1 MLYDLLY
8 PWGKGSVEAQRSEGV
23 IATAQAPSGPC
34 GLPKPGCGKIF
45 PWQHLDGGRSLS
57 EEGGSSSILL
67 PQVPGG
73 SSLRPVGG
81 GGGRSCGPEVRPKQL
96 RRSKDSRARSMRHP
110 GVYFVT

>member
-81 GGGRSCGPEVRPKQL
+81 GEADPVALKLGLNNCGGQRTPERGQ
-96 RRSKDSRARSMRHP
+96 
-110 GVYFVT
+110 